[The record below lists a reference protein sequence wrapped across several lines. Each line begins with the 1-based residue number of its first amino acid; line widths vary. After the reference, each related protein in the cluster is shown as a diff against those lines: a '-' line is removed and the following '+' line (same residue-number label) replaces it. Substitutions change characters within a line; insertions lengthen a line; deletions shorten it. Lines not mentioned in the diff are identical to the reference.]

1 LFNNYTFVALIHAVS
16 LLLYQEFN
24 DISVMIVS
32 AMCII
37 GSLFFYVVGVAS
49 LISPEITVE
58 IDDDEYEMQ
67 SDYFGRGILQIT
79 VLIIAYLAYQLGYGL
94 VAGILGLQATTVL
107 VSCGLSLY
115 VKGLIDEIEEEGDDK

>member
-1 LFNNYTFVALIHAVS
+1 MFNNYTFVALIHVVS
-16 LLLYQEFN
+16 LLLYQQFN

-32 AMCII
+32 AICIA
-37 GSLFFYVVGVAS
+37 GSLFFYIVGVAS

-58 IDDDEYEMQ
+58 IDEDEYERQ

-79 VLIIAYLAYQLGYGL
+79 VLIIAYMAYQLGYGL

-107 VSCGLSLY
+107 VSCAISLY
-115 VKGLIDEIEEEGDDK
+115 VKGLIDEIEEGDDE